1 MGMSLGFIIKA
12 SISSP
17 NFSCIPMRFVLFVVF
32 AFTVWLHLPDG
43 IYLAGNYLGKIDVAD
58 IYSSGYN
65 LKI

>member
-1 MGMSLGFIIKA
+1 MSLGFIIKA

-17 NFSCIPMRFVLFVVF
+17 NFSCMPIRLAWLVEF

-43 IYLAGNYLGKIDVAD
+43 MYLAGNYLGKIDIAD